1 MDFEAARIK
10 MVDNQ
15 IRPTDVT
22 SHAVLAAFLSV
33 PREIFVPEKTKLLAY
48 IDSDIEIAPAS
59 AASPAR
65 YLMEPSPLA
74 KLLQLAE
81 IDKTDAVLE
90 IGTGTGYAAALL
102 SKVAASVVALE
113 SDSSLA
119 GAATENL
126 AGLGCANVT
135 VVTGKLE
142 EGCPAKAPFD
152 VIFVNGAVET
162 VTDALLSQLR
172 DGGRMVVVE
181 GYGNAS
187 RARVYVRQHG
197 KTASRPAFNTSVR
210 PLPGFRKL
218 VQFTF

>member
-22 SHAVLAAFLSV
+22 SHAVLEAFLSV
-33 PREIFVPEKTKLLAY
+33 PRDMFVPEKARLLAY

-59 AASPAR
+59 GGSPAR

-81 IDKTDAVLE
+81 VGKTDKVLE
-90 IGTGTGYAAALL
+90 IGSGTGYAAALL
-102 SKVAASVVALE
+102 SSLAGSVVALE
-113 SDSSLA
+113 SDSALA
-119 GAATENL
+119 EAASANL
-126 AGLGCANVT
+126 SALGCQNVE
-135 VVTGKLE
+135 VVTGGLE

-162 VTDALLSQLR
+162 LPEALFSQMR
-172 DGGRMVVVE
+172 DGGRLVAVE

-187 RARVYVRQHG
+187 RARVYLRQHG
-197 KTASRPAFNTSVR
+197 KTASRPAFNTSVK

-218 VQFTF
+218 PQFTF